1 MVTET
6 ILKPIG
12 NWQITIP
19 LSWREYLGINKKHV
33 RARLEGNKIIIE
45 SLEKEDI
52 DWDVRKINLNELND
66 ETVRAI
72 KESEKQ
78 YKAWNKEAFLTHDA
92 FWGNV

>member
-19 LSWREYLGINKKHV
+19 LDRRQFLNIDKKHV

-45 SLEKEDI
+45 SLDQLAL
-52 DWDVRKINLNELND
+52 DRDVKQVKLDTL
-66 ETVRAI
+66 TPPTQQAI
-72 KESEKQ
+72 KASQ
-78 YKAWNKEAFLTHDA
+78 HYYKAWKKDAFISHDA
-92 FWGNV
+92 FWNGI